1 MFIGSRAVSSSNTS
15 SVFVESG
22 FESSLPLRGRLLFAL
37 LARVTEVS
45 SKGMGSKTGAPS
57 SLAGLLRDPV
67 DGPASCEVMMDG
79 GSSSGGGELA
89 RGCTMLNRADDL
101 DVRFRDLDDRARRE
115 RTPLGPDRRRLVG
128 KGSMRSDAVCK
139 LTTYSLSSLARF
151 FRPWSSDTPAVV
163 VTIGVGTLCVAYV
176 DPGSLVGMK
185 EGSGRLARSPGLLFI
200 GSRMKVRGGGAGR
213 ISVANEKSDPST

>member
-1 MFIGSRAVSSSNTS
+1 
-15 SVFVESG
+15 
-22 FESSLPLRGRLLFAL
+22 
-37 LARVTEVS
+37 
-45 SKGMGSKTGAPS
+45 MGSKTGAPS

-101 DVRFRDLDDRARRE
+101 DVRFRDN
-115 RTPLGPDRRRLVG
+115 
-128 KGSMRSDAVCK
+128 
-139 LTTYSLSSLARF
+139 LSSLARF